1 MTHPTTTAPVPRETS
16 LYEKHAQ
23 TILMA
28 IATSAIIGCF
38 TFLWNLNKTVTQIQ
52 GDNDKRTI
60 RIDQVQQSVNELRL
74 DVQTTKATVQDVRE
88 RMIRVEVT
96 QK

>member
-1 MTHPTTTAPVPRETS
+1 MTNPTPAPAPKEMG

-60 RIDQVQQSVNELRL
+60 RIDQVQQSVNALQL
-74 DVQTTKATVQDVRE
+74 DMKDTKATVQDVRE
-88 RMIRVEVT
+88 RMIRVEVS